1 MPDRW
6 KSHRWEPAGFNSAG
20 DPMYQRTNQSF
31 QQRDYSELTKAELQA
46 LLEHMALPTS
56 GNKADL
62 IARLQEAE

>member
-1 MPDRW
+1 
-6 KSHRWEPAGFNSAG
+6 
-20 DPMYQRTNQSF
+20 MYQRTNQSF